1 MSSEE
6 ARQIVETGLER
17 RKAEREQR
25 DAELEN
31 QERILRLKINDNH
44 AVKTLTECQRLALQK
59 KAEQERRANVA
70 KQKAEMV
77 VRDMKAQEVTNK
89 YGVFCAVMILLAAAS
104 RMNIFVLLAT
114 LLGVAV
120 FPVIRICKIYGLV

>member
-70 KQKAEMV
+70 KRKAEMV

-89 YGVFCAVMILLAAAS
+89 YGVFCAVMILLTAAS

>member
-6 ARQIVETGLER
+6 ARQIVEDGLER

-44 AVKTLTECQRLALQK
+44 HYRTMSEYQLMELQMNAERKRYELQK
-59 KAEQERRANVA
+59 KRHDEMVA
-70 KQKAEMV
+70 ISKKAE
-77 VRDMKAQEVTNK
+77 EIINK
-89 YGVFCAVMILLAAAS
+89 YGIFCLVMVVLAIIS
-104 RMNIFVLLAT
+104 RLNIFVLLAT
-114 LLGVAV
+114 VLGAAV
-120 FPVIRICKIYGLV
+120 FPVIRIGRLYGLV

>member
-120 FPVIRICKIYGLV
+120 LPVIRICKIYGLV

>member
-6 ARQIVETGLER
+6 ARQIVEIGLER

-70 KQKAEMV
+70 KLKAEMV

>member
-59 KAEQERRANVA
+59 KAEQERRASVA
-70 KQKAEMV
+70 KRKAEMV

-104 RMNIFVLLAT
+104 RMNVFVLLAT

>member
-6 ARQIVETGLER
+6 ARQIVEIGLER

-44 AVKTLTECQRLALQK
+44 TVKTLTECQRLALQK

-70 KQKAEMV
+70 KRKAEMV
-77 VRDMKAQEVTNK
+77 VKDMKAQEVTNK
-89 YGVFCAVMILLAAAS
+89 YGVFCAVMILRAAAS

>member
-70 KQKAEMV
+70 KRKAEMV

-104 RMNIFVLLAT
+104 RMNVFVLLAT